1 MLLKKLLITGLGI
14 LLLPFSKKLPVKKSI
29 WIFGSQNGEAFMDNS
44 KYFFEYVNENH
55 KNITP
60 IWITRSKNVL
70 KLLRARDYKVYHN
83 LSLRG
88 IWYSVRAEVVIFC
101 SSRGDIYFVFPKKN
115 RKIVNLWHGM
125 PMKKIVYDHTPH
137 KPENKNWKGLLWDR
151 YVTGFQHKDVNLI
164 PCTSEFFVN
173 ILKSAFRNNNVVIA
187 GQPRTDAFAKWDIHE
202 IKQRL
207 GFSIDDKIVI
217 YMPTHRAYGKGEM
230 NPRIFE
236 HNEKA
241 QEYFEENNFKI
252 VWKFHKN
259 MLRHY
264 SPNNENLRSCFV
276 DLTAKNLDPQE
287 LLFISDILITDY
299 SSCYIDYLLLKRPVI
314 IYLYDNYETEDNEL
328 YYSPQDHNV
337 GDVCYSENEL
347 LQSIQN
353 PRYFHSDLY
362 HKYTD
367 SNSCERIMSR
377 IK

>member
-1 MLLKKLLITGLGI
+1 
-14 LLLPFSKKLPVKKSI
+14 LPFWKKFPVQKNK
-29 WIFGSQNGEAFMDNS
+29 WIFGAQNGEAFIDNS

-55 KNITP
+55 ENITP
-60 IWITRSKNVL
+60 IWITRSKEVI
-70 KLLRARDYKVYHN
+70 KSLRTKKYKVYHN

-88 IWYSVRAEVVIFC
+88 IWYSATAEVVIFC
-101 SSRGDIYFVFPKKN
+101 TTRSDILFVFPKRK

-125 PMKKIVYDHTPH
+125 PMKKIAYDHAPH
-137 KPENKNWKGLLWDR
+137 KPENKNWRGRLWDKF
-151 YVTGFQHKDVNLI
+151 VAGFQHKDVDLI
-164 PCTSEFFVN
+164 PSTSEFFVD
-173 ILKSAFRNNNVVIA
+173 ILRSAFRNENVVIA
-187 GQPRTDAFAKWDIHE
+187 GQARTDAFDKWDPNE

-207 GFSIDDKIVI
+207 GFSNDDKIVV

-241 QEYFEENNFKI
+241 QEYFEENKVKI

-259 MLRHY
+259 MLKHY
-264 SPNNENLRSCFV
+264 SPDNVNLKSCFV
-276 DLTAKNLDPQE
+276 DLTGKNLDPQE
-287 LLFISDILITDY
+287 LLYISDILITDY

-328 YYSPQDHNV
+328 YFSPQDHNV
-337 GDVCYSENEL
+337 GEVCYSEKEL
-347 LQSIQN
+347 LRSIQN

-367 SNSCERIMSR
+367 SNSCERIMQR